1 MVKRL
6 EREKYE
12 RKDRKRRNRKKRKR
26 NEQRRKGDEKRGR
39 RGRRTGGGGGRYA
52 MLQEERGQVHITQA
66 FWGQH
71 QSAPLRRLRD
81 NCVHLRK

>member
-39 RGRRTGGGGGRYA
+39 RGRRTGGGRGQIRYA
-52 MLQEERGQVHITQA
+52 PGREGTGTHHTGLLGSTPIRTTQTA
-66 FWGQH
+66 QG
-71 QSAPLRRLRD
+71 
-81 NCVHLRK
+81 